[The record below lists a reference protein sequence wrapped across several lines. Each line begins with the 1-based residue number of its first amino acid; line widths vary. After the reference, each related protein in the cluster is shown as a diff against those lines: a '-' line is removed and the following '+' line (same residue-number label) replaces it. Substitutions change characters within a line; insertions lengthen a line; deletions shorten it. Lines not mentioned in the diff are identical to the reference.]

1 MEESSTISISDP
13 NSEFAAKYPN
23 GLSLTDLIPF
33 YEDVAQNKPI
43 QLEWKFP
50 GRVKRPTPEGKS
62 HFLLLITLESS
73 KFEINDTH

>member
-1 MEESSTISISDP
+1 MEETANLTISDP

-23 GLSLTDLIPF
+23 GLTLDDLLPF

-50 GRVKRPTPEGKS
+50 GRIKRPSLQGNVIIHSER
-62 HFLLLITLESS
+62 
-73 KFEINDTH
+73 